1 MWTWDG
7 PEQGAGLHS
16 RPCFLFQ
23 PRPDSWGD
31 DNWEGLET
39 ESRKCLPWQSR
50 PTPPLRAG
58 RAEGPRPRLSEAL
71 SLPAFPAP
79 GQVKA
84 ELARKKREER
94 RREMEAKRAEKK
106 AAKGP
111 MKLGTRK
118 LD

>member
-1 MWTWDG
+1 MFLPSQLADG
-7 PEQGAGLHS
+7 LGLPSTRAGMGRETDTQVGLTPS
-16 RPCFLFQ
+16 ALPFLF
-23 PRPDSWGD
+23 
-31 DNWEGLET
+31 
-39 ESRKCLPWQSR
+39 
-50 PTPPLRAG
+50 
-58 RAEGPRPRLSEAL
+58 
-71 SLPAFPAP
+71 P
-79 GQVKA
+79 GQAKA

>member
-1 MWTWDG
+1 MSPGRADG
-7 PEQGAGLHS
+7 PGIS
-16 RPCFLFQ
+16 C
-23 PRPDSWGD
+23 
-31 DNWEGLET
+31 
-39 ESRKCLPWQSR
+39 
-50 PTPPLRAG
+50 PTPPTG
-58 RAEGPRPRLSEAL
+58 IGWEAETQVVLMPSACLLFLFS
-71 SLPAFPAP
+71 

>member
-1 MWTWDG
+1 MFLPSQLADG
-7 PEQGAGLHS
+7 LGLPSTGAGMGRKAETQVVLTPS
-16 RPCFLFQ
+16 ALPLF
-23 PRPDSWGD
+23 
-31 DNWEGLET
+31 
-39 ESRKCLPWQSR
+39 
-50 PTPPLRAG
+50 
-58 RAEGPRPRLSEAL
+58 
-71 SLPAFPAP
+71 P
-79 GQVKA
+79 GQAKA

>member
-1 MWTWDG
+1 MLRLGGLTPGQSLPHPARGRGW
-7 PEQGAGLHS
+7 GAETQVHLTPS
-16 RPCFLFQ
+16 ACLPFLF
-23 PRPDSWGD
+23 
-31 DNWEGLET
+31 
-39 ESRKCLPWQSR
+39 
-50 PTPPLRAG
+50 
-58 RAEGPRPRLSEAL
+58 
-71 SLPAFPAP
+71 P

>member
-1 MWTWDG
+1 MDLT
-7 PEQGAGLHS
+7 PSACL
-16 RPCFLFQ
+16 PFLF
-23 PRPDSWGD
+23 
-31 DNWEGLET
+31 
-39 ESRKCLPWQSR
+39 
-50 PTPPLRAG
+50 
-58 RAEGPRPRLSEAL
+58 
-71 SLPAFPAP
+71 P

>member
-1 MWTWDG
+1 MDLRRELASTPAHASFFSQDLICGVTTTGRGWRPRAVSASPSRADT
-7 PEQGAGLHS
+7 PHPFKKAGAGNL
-16 RPCFLFQ
+16 
-23 PRPDSWGD
+23 
-31 DNWEGLET
+31 
-39 ESRKCLPWQSR
+39 
-50 PTPPLRAG
+50 
-58 RAEGPRPRLSEAL
+58 RPRLSEAL
-71 SLPAFPAP
+71 SLPPFPVP